1 MRHAFC
7 TACVGL
13 VLVSYSA
20 CGGDAP
26 EGQTAEVVDASA
38 VRSNAPPVPAKPDAS
53 AVSLAGAAVSPP
65 LACGPSECV
74 RPKNIAADLL
84 MSVTGLPMTGA
95 ETVACCLDEG
105 EGVCSAAA
113 SAGASCD
120 TVAVSDNRCPGVDLS
135 ALADLVGGL
144 FDMTR
149 DAMIGC
155 CTHDACGLDGKIFG
169 RGCVENADAKR
180 MLSAVP
186 VIGPLIKVPPPRPCA
201 LSPETD
207 GDAGI

>member
-1 MRHAFC
+1 MRTSLSHAFFA
-7 TACVGL
+7 ACAGL

-20 CGGDAP
+20 CGGDDVD
-26 EGQTAEVVDASA
+26 GQTSQPVDASP
-38 VRSNAPPVPAKPDAS
+38 VRTNAPPVAAKPDAS
-53 AVSLAGAAVSPP
+53 AVNLAAATVT
-65 LACGPSECV
+65 CGTTECM

-95 ETVACCLDEG
+95 ETVACCVDEG

-113 SAGASCD
+113 SMGASCD
-120 TVAVSDNRCPGVDLS
+120 TVAVSDDRCPGVDLS

-201 LSPETD
+201 LDADS
-207 GDAGI
+207 DAGL